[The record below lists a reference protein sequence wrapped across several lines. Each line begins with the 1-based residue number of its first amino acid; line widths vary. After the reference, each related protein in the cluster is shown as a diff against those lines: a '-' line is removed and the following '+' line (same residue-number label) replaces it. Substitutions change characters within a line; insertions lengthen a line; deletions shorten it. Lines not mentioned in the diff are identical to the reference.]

1 MVNILKWAFKIST
14 RLCIIKFTLSFLH
27 WFAIQFIDLLGVR
40 NGSSQFT
47 HDNTPLMGL
56 CPPVVG
62 HDWSVSSPVGRRHP
76 DVATQPAC
84 PGTVGVPGQAAVGA
98 LGAVELTLVQPHLG
112 HAHLRAHVQLLLWA
126 AQVSINVIFNTKRFF
141 LHILTLLTPLFYYF
155 CKGNKNM

>member
-84 PGTVGVPGQAAVGA
+84 PGTVGVPGEDTFPTAGVVGA
-98 LGAVELTLVQPHLG
+98 VSHRDLHQPGVRRHKQQSLQRHETG
-112 HAHLRAHVQLLLWA
+112 DL
-126 AQVSINVIFNTKRFF
+126 I
-141 LHILTLLTPLFYYF
+141 
-155 CKGNKNM
+155 